1 MAVTKLD
8 INPEFKKALHL
19 MENGTGPLFITGRAG
34 TGKSTLLNHFR
45 DTTLKNVAILAPTG
59 VAAINVK
66 GQTIHSFFGFK
77 PSVTLHSIK
86 QSSRFDPELYRNLDA
101 IIIDEI
107 SMVRADLLDCVEK
120 FLRLYGKNKHKSF
133 GGIKMIF
140 IGDLYQLPP
149 VVTSQEKEI
158 FSSHYKSPYFF
169 SAKCFESIKDMEL
182 IELEKIYRQQDPAF
196 INLLNSIRNKTTT
209 DDNVDYLNDRLI
221 PGFTPKEE
229 DCFVYLTPMNSEA
242 HKINTER
249 LNKLKTKEYLFE
261 ATIKGEL
268 GKEYF
273 PTAQFLTLKVG
284 AQVMLINNDTSNR
297 WVNGTMARITE
308 ILEPEEEE
316 KDPVIV
322 VQLDD
327 GKMAYVKPHTWEIS
341 KFYLEGGHIRS
352 KVMGSFTQ
360 YPLALAW
367 AITIHKSQGKTFRN
381 VILDIGRGAFSAG
394 QVYVALSRCTSYEGL
409 VLLKPILKKHIWINY
424 EIVKFMTRFQYEK
437 SEEKISL
444 NDKIDMIQKALEEGR
459 TLTITYLKANDEKSR
474 RTITPLFV
482 GKMAFK
488 GKEYLGISGFCH
500 KRREER
506 VFRVDRILEMQVEE
520 A

>member
-1 MAVTKLD
+1 MTVANLD
-8 INPEFKKALHL
+8 LNPEFKEALHL

-34 TGKSTLLNHFR
+34 TGKSTLLNYFR
-45 DTTLKNVAILAPTG
+45 DTTDKNIAILAPTG

-86 QSSRFDPELYRNLDA
+86 QSSRFNPDLYRNLDA
-101 IIIDEI
+101 IIIDEV

-120 FLRLYGKNKHKSF
+120 FLRLHGKNKRKPF

-149 VVTSQEKEI
+149 VVTSQEREI
-158 FSSHYKSPYFF
+158 FSDHYKSPYFF
-169 SAKCFESIKDMEL
+169 SATCFESIKDMEL

-209 DDNVDYLNDRLI
+209 DDDIEYLNDRLI
-221 PGFTPKEE
+221 PGFSPKDE

-242 HKINTER
+242 DKINTER
-249 LNKLKTKEYLFE
+249 LNKLKTEEYLFE
-261 ATIKGEL
+261 ATISGEF
-268 GKEYF
+268 GREYF
-273 PTAQFLTLKVG
+273 PTAQLLTLKVG
-284 AQVMLINNDTSNR
+284 AQVMMINNDSSNR
-297 WVNGTMARITE
+297 WVNGTMARIIE
-308 ILEPEEEE
+308 IRESDEEE
-316 KDPVIV
+316 KLPVII
-322 VQLDD
+322 VQLDN
-327 GKMAYVKPHTWEIS
+327 GKTTYVAPHKWEIS

-352 KVMGSFTQ
+352 KTMGSFTQ

-409 VLLKPILKKHIWINY
+409 ILLKPVLKKHIWTNY
-424 EIVKFMTRFQYEK
+424 EIVKFITRFQYQK

-444 NDKIDMIQKALEEGR
+444 EDKVEMIRKALKEKSA
-459 TLTITYLKANDEKSR
+459 LSITYLKANDEKSR
-474 RTITPLFV
+474 RIITPRFV
-482 GKMAFK
+482 GNMAFK
-488 GKEYLGISGFCH
+488 GKEYLGIEGFCH
-500 KRREER
+500 KRREDR
-506 VFRVDRILEMQVEE
+506 VFRVDRILEMQVKES
-520 A
+520 